1 MGRVA
6 AVTNVPDKQLPRGAG
21 TAGDV
26 PIVPAASVM
35 VLRDRPLEVLMIRRH
50 IKSSFVPDTWVFPG
64 GAVDKEDESLGD
76 GSELSTMRVAAAR
89 ELFEETG
96 IWLGGHGSDKQRRDL
111 LEGHITFASLMSA
124 TPIDLERFVWTSRWI
139 TPAGVPKRFDTYFFL
154 AEVDRD
160 VVATAENREATE
172 AAWISPSD
180 AIRRE
185 TEGTFPMVFP
195 TIKNLE
201 AIGSF
206 NSVAALLASRR
217 GVEIPTTRP
226 ILELS
231 GGMKRIVL
239 PE

>member
-1 MGRVA
+1 MGRMA
-6 AVTNVPDKQLPRGAG
+6 EMTNVPDKQLPRGAG
-21 TAGDV
+21 SAGDV
-26 PIVPAASVM
+26 PIVPAASVIL
-35 VLRDRPLEVLMIRRH
+35 LRDDPFEVLMIRRH

-64 GAVDKEDESLGD
+64 GAVDREDEALGD
-76 GSELSTMRVAAAR
+76 GTALSTNRVAAAR

-96 IWLGGHGSDKQRRDL
+96 IWLGGSASASTRRDL
-111 LEGHITFASLMSA
+111 LESRVAFSTLLEKM
-124 TPIDLERFVWTSRWI
+124 PIDFERLVWTSRWI

-154 AEVDRD
+154 AEVDRKA
-160 VVATAENREATE
+160 VATPENREATE
-172 AAWISPSD
+172 ATWIAPSD

-201 AIGSF
+201 AIAGF
-206 NSVAALLASRR
+206 DSVGALIASRR
-217 GVEIPTTRP
+217 DVEIPTTRP

-231 GGMKRIVL
+231 GGLKRIVL

>member
-1 MGRVA
+1 M
-6 AVTNVPDKQLPRGAG
+6 TNVPDKQLPRGAG
-21 TAGDV
+21 SAGEV
-26 PIVPAASVM
+26 PIVPAASVI
-35 VLRDRPLEVLMIRRH
+35 VVRDGPLEVLMIRRH

-64 GAVDKEDESLGD
+64 GAVDKEDAALGD
-76 GSELSTMRVAAAR
+76 GSELSTMRIAAAR

-96 IWLGGHGSDKQRRDL
+96 IWLGGTSSDASRRDL
-111 LEGHITFASLMSA
+111 LESRVSFASLLA
-124 TPIDLERFVWTSRWI
+124 KTPIDFERLVWTSRWI

-154 AEVDRD
+154 AEAGRN

-172 AAWISPSD
+172 TAWISPRD

-201 AIGSF
+201 AIAGFADVGS
-206 NSVAALLASRR
+206 LLASRR
-217 GVEIPTTRP
+217 GATIPTTRP

-231 GGMKRIVL
+231 GGLKRIVL

>member
-1 MGRVA
+1 MTA
-6 AVTNVPDKQLPRGAG
+6 VPDKNLPKGAG
-21 TAGDV
+21 TAGEV

-35 VLRDRPLEVLMIRRH
+35 LLRDLPLEVLMIRRH

-64 GAVDKEDESLGD
+64 GAVDKEDAALGD
-76 GSELSTMRVAAAR
+76 GSELATMRVAAAR

-96 IWLGGHGSDKQRRDL
+96 IWLGGAASGSERREL
-111 LEGHITFASLMSA
+111 LEGRVSFASLLA
-124 TPIDLERFVWTSRWI
+124 KKPIDFDRFVWTSRWI

-154 AEVDRD
+154 AESGRD
-160 VVATAENREATE
+160 VTATPENREATE
-172 AAWISPSD
+172 AVWISPSD

-185 TEGTFPMVFP
+185 TEGSFPMIFP

-201 AIGSF
+201 AIRGF
-206 NSVAALLASRR
+206 DSVEALLASRR
-217 GVEIPTTRP
+217 GVQIPTTRP

-231 GGMKRIVL
+231 GGLKRIVL

>member
-1 MGRVA
+1 M
-6 AVTNVPDKQLPRGAG
+6 TNVPDKQLPRGAG
-21 TAGDV
+21 TAGEV
-26 PIVPAASVM
+26 PIVPAASVIA
-35 VLRDRPLEVLMIRRH
+35 VRDRPFEVLMIRRH

-64 GAVDKEDESLGD
+64 GAVDREDAALGD
-76 GSELSTMRVAAAR
+76 GSELATMRIAAAR

-96 IWLGGHGSDKQRRDL
+96 IWLGGRSSEEARRDL
-111 LEGHITFASLMSA
+111 LEGRVSFSA
-124 TPIDLERFVWTSRWI
+124 LLAKTSIDFKRLVWTSRWI

-154 AEVDRD
+154 AEVGRD
-160 VVATAENREATE
+160 AVATPENREATE
-172 AAWISPSD
+172 TAWISPAD

-201 AIGSF
+201 AIAGF
-206 NSVAALLASRR
+206 DDVASLLASRR

-231 GGMKRIVL
+231 GGLKRIVL

>member
-1 MGRVA
+1 M
-6 AVTNVPDKQLPRGAG
+6 TNVPDKQLPRGAG
-21 TAGDV
+21 SAGEV
-26 PIVPAASVM
+26 PIVPAASVLL
-35 VLRDRPLEVLMIRRH
+35 LRDAPFEVLMIRRH
-50 IKSSFVPDTWVFPG
+50 VRSSFVPDTWVFPG
-64 GAVDKEDESLGD
+64 GAVDVEDAALGD

-96 IWLGGHGSDKQRRDL
+96 IWLGGRGSEEQRRDL
-111 LEGHITFASLMSA
+111 LEGNIRFASLMSA
-124 TPIDLERFVWTSRWI
+124 SPIDLDRLVWTSRWI

-154 AEVDRD
+154 AGIDRD
-160 VVATAENREATE
+160 AVATPENREATE

-185 TEGTFPMVFP
+185 TEGTFPMIFP

-201 AIGSF
+201 AIAGF
-206 NSVAALLASRR
+206 HSVAELLASRR
-217 GVEIPTTRP
+217 GVEIPTMRP

-231 GGMKRIVL
+231 GGLKRIVL

>member
-1 MGRVA
+1 MVRVA
-6 AVTNVPDKQLPRGAG
+6 EVTNVPDKHLPRGAG
-21 TAGDV
+21 TAGEV

-35 VLRDRPLEVLMIRRH
+35 LLRDKPLEVLMIRRH
-50 IKSSFVPDTWVFPG
+50 IKSRFVPDTWVFPG
-64 GAVDKEDESLGD
+64 GAVDDSDAALGD

-96 IWLGGHGSDKQRRDL
+96 IWIGGHMSDDDRRAL
-111 LEGHITFASLMSA
+111 LEGRKSFASLLARS
-124 TPIDLERFVWTSRWI
+124 PIDFDRFVWTSRWI

-154 AEVDRD
+154 AEAGRD
-160 VVATAENREATE
+160 VVATAEKREATE
-172 AAWISPSD
+172 TEWISPGD

-185 TEGTFPMVFP
+185 TEGSFPMVFP

-201 AIGSF
+201 AIAGF
-206 NSVAALLASRR
+206 DSVAPLLASRR
-217 GVEIPTTRP
+217 GIDVPTTRP

-231 GGMKRIVL
+231 GGLKRIVL